1 MITLINNNDGG
12 DDDGDDDDYN
22 NNNNNNNILLIKN
35 IERLISKYYKLSWGP
50 KLRGDQS

>member
-22 NNNNNNNILLIKN
+22 NNNNIILLIKN